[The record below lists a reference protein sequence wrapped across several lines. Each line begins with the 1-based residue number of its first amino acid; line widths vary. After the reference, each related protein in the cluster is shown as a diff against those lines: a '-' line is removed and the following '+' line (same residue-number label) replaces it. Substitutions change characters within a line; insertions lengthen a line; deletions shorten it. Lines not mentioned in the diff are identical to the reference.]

1 MELGFETIGN
11 ATLIC
16 HDGTPVLATDP
27 WLDGSAYFGS
37 WIHTHQ
43 IPEEQREHVRACPYL
58 WISHGHPDH
67 LSLESLEHL
76 RDKEILLPDH
86 FGLHGGRISR
96 DLAELGYRIRVL
108 KDGEWTRLSDN
119 LRVCS
124 IGNYYQDAALL
135 VDLGGSLIVNSND
148 SGDLGAGPYVK
159 SMVEKHGR
167 SFLLA
172 LTGYGDADM
181 INFFDEEGQR
191 IPPPAMK
198 KEPFGQGIA
207 GILEGFGI
215 DYYVPFAAQ
224 HKYQRT
230 DSAWANQCITPVG
243 AHHEGFESKTS
254 AILPAFVRFDLAKDE
269 YSAIDPPPV
278 SNDLHEPSEFGDDWA
293 EELHAGD
300 REKIEAYF
308 RPVSHL
314 RKFLGYV
321 NFRVGGQDNR
331 IEINPEHERGITFE
345 TPRASLMTV
354 IEYRIFDD
362 LLIGNFTKTTL
373 HGPWDRQGTA
383 ALYPEF
389 APPLKYADQGDA
401 RSAEELRAYFAEYRR
416 RGFFACPQHELGQLE
431 RKSLEPYLA

>member
-16 HDGTPVLATDP
+16 HDRKPVLATDP
-27 WLDGSAYFGS
+27 WLEGSAYFGS
-37 WIHTHQ
+37 WIHTHA
-43 IPEEQREHVRACPYL
+43 IPAEQMEHVRACPYL

-67 LSLESLEHL
+67 LSLESLEKL

-86 FGLHGGRISR
+86 YGGRISH
-96 DLAELGYRIRVL
+96 DLVGMGYKVRVL
-108 KDGEWTRLSDN
+108 KDGEWVQLSDN

-124 IGNYYQDAALL
+124 IGNYYQDALLLCALG
-135 VDLGGSLIVNSND
+135 DSLIVNSND
-148 SGDLGAGPYVK
+148 SGDLGAGAYVK
-159 SMVEKHGR
+159 SQVEKYER

-181 INFFDEEGQR
+181 INFFDEDGSH

-198 KEPFGQGIA
+198 KEPFGAGIA
-207 GILEGFGI
+207 SILEGFGI
-215 DYYVPFAAQ
+215 DYYVPFAAL

-230 DSAWANQCITPVG
+230 DSAWTNQCITPVG
-243 AHHEGFESKTS
+243 SHHEGFHSERS
-254 AILPAFVRFDLAKDE
+254 AILPAYVRYDLKRDE
-269 YSAIDPPPV
+269 HSAIGPPET
-278 SNDLHEPSEFGDDWA
+278 SADLHEPGEFGDDWSA
-293 EELHAGD
+293 ELQPGE

-308 RPVSHL
+308 EPVSHL
-314 RKFLGYV
+314 KTFLGFL
-321 NFRVGGQDNR
+321 NFRVGGQDNK
-331 IEINPEHERGITFE
+331 IEINPEHELGITFE

-373 HGPWDRQGTA
+373 HGPWERQGTA
-383 ALYPEF
+383 ALYPDF
-389 APPLKYADQGDA
+389 APFLKYADQGDA
-401 RSAEELRAYFAEYRR
+401 RSPEELRRYFAEYQA

-431 RKSLEPYLA
+431 QEALAPYLG